1 MKKQLDIV
9 VPQSWSAV
17 NLENYLKLQKDLVA
31 YGTDDEI
38 AYVAT
43 LLYHLCGVE
52 PGLIPKLPTNIL
64 TSIKTDLRGFMGDA
78 SYDLQRII
86 KVNGKEYGFEPNL
99 SKMAYG
105 AYLDITKYENIT
117 IDKNWNKI
125 MSVLYRPVTSKTLN
139 MYEIESYDS
148 KKTQPELFDSVGMD
162 VHFGTMFFFLRT
174 LAELV
179 NDTLSFSKE
188 EEVPPAI
195 KSILERNGEVIKQLF
210 NFREMISPSSM
221 ISLAGH

>member
-78 SYDLQRII
+78 NYDLQRII

-179 NDTLSFSKE
+179 NDTLNFSKE

-210 NFREMISPSSM
+210 NFR
-221 ISLAGH
+221 AAH

>member
-1 MKKQLDIV
+1 
-9 VPQSWSAV
+9 
-17 NLENYLKLQKDLVA
+17 
-31 YGTDDEI
+31 
-38 AYVAT
+38 
-43 LLYHLCGVE
+43 
-52 PGLIPKLPTNIL
+52 
-64 TSIKTDLRGFMGDA
+64 MGDA
-78 SYDLQRII
+78 NYDLQRII

-174 LAELV
+174 LTEFV
-179 NDTLSFSKE
+179 NSILNSLKE
-188 EEVPPAI
+188 EEVPPHI

>member
-78 SYDLQRII
+78 NYDLQRII

-148 KKTQPELFDSVGMD
+148 KKTEPELFDSVGMD

-179 NDTLSFSKE
+179 NDTLNFSKE

>member
-17 NLENYLKLQKDLVA
+17 TLENYLKLQKDLVA

-78 SYDLQRII
+78 SYELQRII
-86 KVNGKEYGFEPNL
+86 KINGKEYGFEPNL

-148 KKTQPELFDSVGMD
+148 KKSEPELFDSVGMD

-179 NDTLSFSKE
+179 NGTLNFSKE

-195 KSILERNGEVIKQLF
+195 KSILERNGAVIKQLF

>member
-86 KVNGKEYGFEPNL
+86 KIDGKEYGFEPNL
-99 SKMAYG
+99 SEMAYG

-148 KKTQPELFDSVGMD
+148 KKTEPELFDSVGMD

-179 NDTLSFSKE
+179 NDTLNFSKE

>member
-1 MKKQLDIV
+1 MKKQLDIT
-9 VPQSWSAV
+9 VPISWAAV

-78 SYDLQRII
+78 NYDLQRII

-179 NDTLSFSKE
+179 NDTLSSSKE

-221 ISLAGH
+221 ISLAAH

>member
-86 KVNGKEYGFEPNL
+86 KVDGKEYGFEPNL

-179 NDTLSFSKE
+179 NDTLNFSKE

>member
-1 MKKQLDIV
+1 MKKQLDIT
-9 VPQSWSAV
+9 VPISWAAV

-78 SYDLQRII
+78 NYELQRII
-86 KVNGKEYGFEPNL
+86 KIDGKEYGFEPNL

-125 MSVLYRPVTSKTLN
+125 MSVLYRPVTSKTLG

-148 KKTQPELFDSVGMD
+148 KKSQPELFDSVGMD

-195 KSILERNGEVIKQLF
+195 RSILERNGAVIKQLF

>member
-148 KKTQPELFDSVGMD
+148 KKTEPELFDSVGMD

-179 NDTLSFSKE
+179 NDTLNFSKE

>member
-1 MKKQLDIV
+1 MKKLLDIV

-31 YGTDDEI
+31 YGTNDEI

-86 KVNGKEYGFEPNL
+86 KIDGKEYGFEPNL

-148 KKTQPELFDSVGMD
+148 KKSEPELFDKVGMD

-179 NDTLSFSKE
+179 NDTLNFSKE

>member
-86 KVNGKEYGFEPNL
+86 KIDGKEYGFEPNL

-148 KKTQPELFDSVGMD
+148 KKSEPELFDKVGMD

-179 NDTLSFSKE
+179 NDTLNFSKE

>member
-86 KVNGKEYGFEPNL
+86 KIDGKEYGFEPNL